1 MALSMVALCTGGRE
15 LLTARHRDRHR
26 RRYTGAMPQDA
37 GDEELRTPAEQY
49 GFEVTYHMA
58 GSNVFEMET
67 IREVA
72 RAVARDPRVRSV
84 DVPVF
89 NVLSSGDA
97 RWRLTRCRGAC
108 FVKTPRAGPG
118 GTLDAVD
125 VPGLVPGQ
133 PHVFHRPGKFALSRF
148 EPGFHT

>member
-1 MALSMVALCTGGRE
+1 MALSMAALYTGGRE
-15 LLTARHRDRHR
+15 LLTAGATGTDTGG
-26 RRYTGAMPQDA
+26 RYTGAMPQDA

-49 GFEVTYHMA
+49 GFEVTSHIA

-89 NVLSSGDA
+89 IVLSSGDA

-108 FVKTPRAGPG
+108 FLKTPRAGPG
-118 GTLDAVD
+118 NFG
-125 VPGLVPGQ
+125 
-133 PHVFHRPGKFALSRF
+133 RR
-148 EPGFHT
+148 